1 MSAATKRR
9 LGAPARALLRDHGI
23 SAAQW
28 TKIQFGGDEWFG
40 DACGCNDDRCIGY
53 HHDEQ
58 DECGCLPALLT
69 NYYRDQAA
77 IRDGRTVWT
86 THLQAL
92 ETGSPADRKDAD
104 RKAALWI
111 EHYYR
116 AAMTWSLTETVDGR
130 QGITITNRF
139 NDRRWLVWDA
149 AEATK

>member
-23 SAAQW
+23 SPAAW
-28 TKIQFGGDEWFG
+28 TRIQFGGGEWFG

-58 DECGCLPALLT
+58 DECGCLPALLN

-77 IRDGRTVWT
+77 IKDGRTVWAA
-86 THLQAL
+86 HLQAL
-92 ETGSPADRKDAD
+92 NTRAPADREAAD
-104 RKAALWI
+104 RKASLWI
-111 EHYYR
+111 QHYQP
-116 AAMTWSLTETVDGR
+116 AAISHSLTETVDGK

-139 NDRRWLVWDA
+139 NDRTWLVWDA
-149 AEATK
+149 AEAEQ